1 MVHNKPIKSIAECY
15 ARALAIEHEAVTR
28 YREFADI
35 LEAKGASE
43 AATMFREVARLDA
56 EHEDSLRRKVKGI
69 DLPKLEEWEVSWLD
83 DAPPE
88 KVSHEVVYH
97 LMTLH
102 GALKIA
108 EEAERSAHD
117 FFARMQQTSGNPEVR
132 TLAAE
137 MASEGVDH
145 LVRIHHLIEK
155 TPRPFSRENL
165 APGTVLG

>member
-1 MVHNKPIKSIAECY
+1 MVQDKPINSIAECY
-15 ARALAIEHEAVTR
+15 ARALAIEHEAVAR
-28 YREFADI
+28 YREFAEI

-43 AATMFREVARLDA
+43 AAAMFRDVARLDA

-69 DLPKLEEWEVSWLD
+69 DLPKLEQWEFSWLD
-83 DAPPE
+83 GAPPE

-108 EEAERSAHD
+108 EDAERSAHA
-117 FFARMQQTSGNPEVR
+117 FFAQVQQTSPNPEVR
-132 TLAAE
+132 ALAAE
-137 MASEGVDH
+137 MASEGADH
-145 LVRIHHLIEK
+145 LSRIHHLMEK
-155 TPRPFSRENL
+155 TPRPFTRENL